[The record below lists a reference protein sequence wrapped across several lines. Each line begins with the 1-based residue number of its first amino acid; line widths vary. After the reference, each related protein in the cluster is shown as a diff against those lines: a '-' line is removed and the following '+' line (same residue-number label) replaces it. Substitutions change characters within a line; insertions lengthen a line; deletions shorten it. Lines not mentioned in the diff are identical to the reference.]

1 MIFLCC
7 YRMVVIPENCVLLIF
22 WFSILEISLKWDRTK
37 QRCRFLI
44 IFVLNK
50 AELEGKAVRASTRP
64 LWSDPQL
71 LFFAFDKANS
81 SYVYLWAW
89 SSLLLAVG
97 KVVFHPVLLE
107 LEGLCIC
114 KYLLV
119 WTVFASLSIAR
130 YFFFR
135 MCCPNLVF
143 SQNQVKEFHSWFFC
157 HVETSAHCE
166 QRLSIIWE
174 NIFINLFL
182 YFKYIKMLLF

>member
-37 QRCRFLI
+37 QMCRFLI

-130 YFFFR
+130 FFFFL
-135 MCCPNLVF
+135 CAVPT
-143 SQNQVKEFHSWFFC
+143 WFF
-157 HVETSAHCE
+157 HKIRWKSSTVGFFAMLKLLLTVSRGSASSE
-166 QRLSIIWE
+166 RTFSLTYFYILSI
-174 NIFINLFL
+174 
-182 YFKYIKMLLF
+182 

>member
-130 YFFFR
+130 YFFFSYVLSQPGFFTKSGER
-135 MCCPNLVF
+135 VPQLVF
-143 SQNQVKEFHSWFFC
+143 LPCWNFCSLWAEAQHHLREHFH
-157 HVETSAHCE
+157 
-166 QRLSIIWE
+166 
-174 NIFINLFL
+174 
-182 YFKYIKMLLF
+182 